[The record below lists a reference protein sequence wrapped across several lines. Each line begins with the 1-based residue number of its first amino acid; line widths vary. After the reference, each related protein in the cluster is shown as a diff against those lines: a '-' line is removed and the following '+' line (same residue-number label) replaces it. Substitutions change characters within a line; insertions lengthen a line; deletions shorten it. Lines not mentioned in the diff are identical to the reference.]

1 MHANSNQ
8 VSGSPRW
15 FIYFVTIA
23 LGLAFTVTLVSIAW
37 NNALEETK
45 RNFSLTSQLMM
56 DSVERNASIGHNS
69 INSLAAALAAEPEL
83 DQRQFSI
90 ITSNLLA
97 DHPFINAI
105 VYCPF
110 AGASMESADS
120 RAKLRFQVF
129 RHGGGL
135 HACSDIA
142 AGDIYSQALKGL
154 ANNDQIVTIASAS
167 TGDERN
173 YWLLKGIRARGS
185 DGDILGFVAALMD
198 TQTLL
203 GSNPGDTSLSIV
215 LVSDSVNLSGRQLLY
230 RKPEADIR
238 NWSVSQINE
247 ETITQFPSYSLKLDI
262 GKHIPWSDVD
272 KELAYNALLI
282 GIGITLLIVALTRA
296 RDQQETQL
304 RERNA
309 VIEKQVEEQ
318 TRELAHARDQAL
330 DASRVKSEFL
340 ASMSH
345 EIRTPLNAIIGMA
358 ELLSETPLS
367 DEQRKYTD
375 IFRKAGDTLLTL
387 VNDILDLS
395 KIEARQ
401 LELEHI
407 EFDLATVLEESIE
420 IYALKAVEKN
430 LELLCDID
438 PSVNRRRIGDP
449 ARLRQIV
456 LNLVSNALKFTDSGE
471 IVVTAVNDPESAD
484 ADHLRITVSD
494 TGIGIPTEKADAI
507 FNSFTQ
513 VDSSTTRKYGGTGL
527 GLTICRSL
535 TEMMGGRIW
544 VESEAGR
551 GSCFKFTVALPPAA
565 GEMRTGTADAFSGK
579 RILIVEDNASARK
592 ILQNHLSAAGAAV
605 EAVGDAA
612 DALDRLRQNRY
623 ELLLTDYSMPGMSG
637 VELAQTVNKQFPE
650 QHVLL
655 MIDSVHL
662 NQSIRELSSHGI
674 DGYLV
679 KPIKHSELQKQLLET
694 LSRHNG
700 LRAVAEETNTAE
712 SARSL
717 RILLVDDNADNR
729 LLVKAFLKKL
739 PYELIEAEN
748 GEEAVESFKQSDFD
762 LVLMDVQMPVMD
774 GRSATRCIREWESVT
789 GKPPTPV
796 IALTAHAIKE
806 EIDECLQAGCD
817 AHLSKPVK
825 KAALLEY
832 IQKYTNEPRSTGH

>member
-1 MHANSNQ
+1 MPANNNQ
-8 VSGSPRW
+8 ASGSPRW
-15 FIYFVTIA
+15 FVYLVTIA

-37 NNALEETK
+37 NNALQEAK
-45 RNFSLTSQLMM
+45 RNFSLTSQLVM

-69 INSLAAALAAEPEL
+69 INGLAAALAADPDL
-83 DQRQFSI
+83 NRRQFSI
-90 ITSNLLA
+90 ITSSLLA

-110 AGASMESADS
+110 PGSEFNRAGSGAE
-120 RAKLRFQVF
+120 LRFQVF

-135 HACSDIA
+135 KACPDIA
-142 AGDIYSQALKGL
+142 AGSSYKDALKGL
-154 ANNDQIVTIASAS
+154 ADNDQIVTIAAAS
-167 TGDERN
+167 KGDERN
-173 YWLLKGIRARGS
+173 YWLLKGIRTRDEGS
-185 DGDILGFVAALMD
+185 AIQGFVAALMD

-230 RKPEADIR
+230 RKPETDTG

-272 KELAYNALLI
+272 KELVYNALLI

-309 VIEKQVEEQ
+309 VIEKQVEKQ
-318 TRELAHARDQAL
+318 TRELAHARDQAV

-375 IFRKAGDTLLTL
+375 VFRKAGDTLLTL

-407 EFDLATVLEESIE
+407 EFDLAAVLEESVE

-430 LELLCDID
+430 LELLCDIE

-456 LNLVSNALKFTDSGE
+456 LNLISNALKFTDSGE
-471 IVVTAVNDPESAD
+471 IVVTAVNDPEAEGT
-484 ADHLRITVSD
+484 DHLRITVSD
-494 TGIGIPTEKADAI
+494 TGIGIPARKAETI

-535 TEMMGGRIW
+535 TDMMGGRIW
-544 VESEAGR
+544 VESEEGR
-551 GSCFKFTVALPPAA
+551 GSSFVFTAILPPAA
-565 GEMRTGTADAFSGK
+565 GEALTGTGAVFRGK
-579 RILIVEDNASARK
+579 RILIVEDNATARK
-592 ILQNHLSAAGAAV
+592 ILQNHLSAAGAEV
-605 EAVGDAA
+605 EAVANA
-612 DALDRLRQNRY
+612 DNVLEQLQQGRY
-623 ELLLTDYSMPGMSG
+623 DLLLTDHSMPGMSG
-637 VELAQTVNKQFPE
+637 VELAQTVKQQFPE

-655 MIDSVHL
+655 MIDSIHL
-662 NQSIRELSSHGI
+662 NQSIKELSSHGI

-679 KPIKHSELQKQLLET
+679 KPIKYSELQKQLLDM

-700 LRAVAEETNTAE
+700 RQRVAEEAGAAE
-712 SARSL
+712 SSRPL

-739 PYELIEAEN
+739 PYELVEAEN
-748 GEEAVESFKQSDFD
+748 GQEAVEHFKQDDYD
-762 LVLMDVQMPVMD
+762 LVIMDVQMPIMD
-774 GRSATRCIREWESVT
+774 GRSATRNIREWESET
-789 GKPPTPV
+789 GKPHTPV

-817 AHLSKPVK
+817 AHLGKPVK
-825 KAALLEY
+825 KAALIEC
-832 IQKYTNEPRSTGH
+832 IQAYT